1 MNLLRTYNQH
11 PPQKK
16 ALKLCKTYNTMVFG
30 NLLKGHTM
38 FPLKASKS
46 LFHLRLGVV
55 ALSVISTTRFIK
67 LSRRQ
72 VLRPH
77 ESAECFP
84 SATLP
89 VKSHTGTSNKAQNTI
104 FYAWGNIGI
113 AGIAWIAFTKHLNL
127 PKTVFEM
134 HYPAFIKN
142 PFYKQNNNNKKTL
155 FWSLKTFFTPP
166 GPADDCVEKNPH
178 LFAFVKLLGRED
190 LSPTASHDSR
200 PSTATTNASRWSNA
214 EMSATDWYNA
224 HPPAMFWKMCVSYKH
239 GNRNKGCMKTC
250 PF

>member
-166 GPADDCVEKNPH
+166 GPADDCVEKKSPPLCLCKAPWPRGPESNSFPRFTAEH
-178 LFAFVKLLGRED
+178 RHDQCIPLVKCWD
-190 LSPTASHDSR
+190 VS
-200 PSTATTNASRWSNA
+200 
-214 EMSATDWYNA
+214 DWL
-224 HPPAMFWKMCVSYKH
+224 V
-239 GNRNKGCMKTC
+239 
-250 PF
+250 